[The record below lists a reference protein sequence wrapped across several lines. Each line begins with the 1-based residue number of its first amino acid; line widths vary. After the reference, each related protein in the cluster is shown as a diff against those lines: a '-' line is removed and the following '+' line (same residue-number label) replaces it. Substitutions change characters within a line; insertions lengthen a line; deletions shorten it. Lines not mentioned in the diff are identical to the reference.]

1 LLFNETNNQLSQPQT
16 FHIST
21 LFGISA
27 CRHIGLGLRV
37 VPAADSTDG
46 RVSFQ
51 DGRWL

>member
-1 LLFNETNNQLSQPQT
+1 VIR
-16 FHIST
+16 H
-21 LFGISA
+21 FGPSA
-27 CRHIGLGLRV
+27 YLYV